1 MQVKTDT
8 DLINNIRLFLKQS
21 GIKQKKIAADS
32 GLTERQF
39 SDLLNGRRK
48 FAPSDIFLISCAL
61 GCTPN
66 DLYGIANQQRRI

>member
-1 MQVKTDT
+1 MQVKTDI
-8 DLINNIRLFLKQS
+8 DLIDNIRLILKQN

-48 FAPSDIFLISCAL
+48 FAPSDIYLISCAL

-66 DLYGIANQQRRI
+66 DLYGITSKIS